1 MEKKYEVLKSKMEV
15 IAGEWDGDNSGRLED
30 KAHIAENIIDKI
42 DLITIL
48 EKKIIKLQNEL
59 DEL

>member
-1 MEKKYEVLKSKMEV
+1 M
-15 IAGEWDGDNSGRLED
+15 DGDNSGRLED

>member
-1 MEKKYEVLKSKMEV
+1 MEKKYEVLKSEMEV

-30 KAHIAENIIDKI
+30 RAHIAEDIIDKI

-59 DEL
+59 VEL